1 MTQFQTYNRLL
12 FIQEVNNNN
21 VQVREVSSHL
31 TAYSIYDE
39 WFLVFSWPFYSVGS
53 NICYLNP
60 RIIKMNSLV
69 CFV

>member
-39 WFLVFSWPFYSVGS
+39 LFLVAKATLEIAGH
-53 NICYLNP
+53 
-60 RIIKMNSLV
+60 
-69 CFV
+69 